1 MTVKHIEFKI
11 QIELIYRFFTK
22 INPKNMNFLLA
33 FNFSTNVLKNISDSI
48 NCRNRNTV
56 NMQLLSL
63 TINKRENVKTKAINK
78 TKNESDKICVM
89 KMNLTIIGSSFNIG
103 TQSFVLATREMV
115 ALKNC
120 FLSEN
125 GSSS

>member
-1 MTVKHIEFKI
+1 
-11 QIELIYRFFTK
+11 
-22 INPKNMNFLLA
+22 MNFILA

-48 NCRNRNTV
+48 NCWNRNTV
-56 NMQLLSL
+56 NMQL
-63 TINKRENVKTKAINK
+63 
-78 TKNESDKICVM
+78 
-89 KMNLTIIGSSFNIG
+89 MNLTIIGSSFNIR